1 MHLPDQTCAGE
12 RAAGRTIV
20 IVNASSGL
28 QGSDPA
34 THLRE
39 ILRARGLSWEIWQA
53 RDGAELSRLAAKAA
67 ASSAEIIAAAGGDGT
82 VNAVAA
88 PVAHTEKI
96 FAVLP
101 LGTLNHFAKDL
112 NIPLDLGRAID
123 NIIAS
128 NVAAVDVGE
137 VNGRMFLNNSS
148 IGLYPAMVARREL
161 ERKQGRPK
169 WIAFIY
175 AALRTLRQ
183 YVSFR
188 VYVTA
193 DGARFSRRTP
203 ILFVGNN
210 EYHIEGRSFGARS
223 AIDRGRLSLYLL
235 HHTGTWGLLKFSVR
249 ALFRRAWRVKDFD
262 ALQAR
267 EIEVAT
273 KRKRMRIAYD
283 GEVAQMEMP
292 LRYRIRPRALKV
304 LVPARE
310 PAFD

>member
-1 MHLPDQTCAGE
+1 MHLPEQPYGGEKRAGH
-12 RAAGRTIV
+12 TIV

-28 QGSDPA
+28 PDADPVVR
-34 THLRE
+34 LRQ
-39 ILRARGLSWEIWQA
+39 ILQTRGLSWEIWQA
-53 RDGAELSRLAAKAA
+53 RDAAELSRLAATAA
-67 ASSAEIIAAAGGDGT
+67 ESSAEIIAAAGGDGT

-88 PVAHTEKI
+88 AIAYTEKI

-112 NIPLDLGRAID
+112 NIPLDLAGAID
-123 NIIAS
+123 NIVAS

-169 WIAFIY
+169 WIASIY

-183 YVSFR
+183 YVAFR
-188 VYVTA
+188 VYVNA
-193 DGARFSRRTP
+193 DGARFARRTP

-223 AIDRGRLSLYLL
+223 AIDRGQLSLYVL
-235 HHTGTWGLLKFSVR
+235 HHTGPWGLLKFSLR

-262 ALQAR
+262 ALQAG
-267 EIEVAT
+267 EIEVVT
-273 KRKRMRIAYD
+273 KRKRTRISYD
-283 GEVAQMEMP
+283 GEIAQMETP
-292 LRYRIRPRALKV
+292 LRYRIRPRVLKV
-304 LVPARE
+304 LVPARQ
-310 PAFD
+310 PSPK

>member
-1 MHLPDQTCAGE
+1 MHLPEQPYGGDKRAGH
-12 RAAGRTIV
+12 TIV

-28 QGSDPA
+28 PDADPVVR
-34 THLRE
+34 LRE
-39 ILRARGLSWEIWQA
+39 ILQTRGLSWEIWQA
-53 RDGAELSRLAAKAA
+53 RDGAELPELAAKAA
-67 ASSAEIIAAAGGDGT
+67 SSSAEVVAAAGGDGT

-88 PVAHTEKI
+88 AIVYTDKA

-112 NIPLDLGRAID
+112 NIPLDLTRAID
-123 NIIAS
+123 NIVAS
-128 NVAAVDVGE
+128 NIAAVDVGE

-148 IGLYPAMVARREL
+148 IGLYPALVARREL

-175 AALRTLRQ
+175 AALGTLRQ

-193 DGARFSRRTP
+193 DAARFSRRTP

-210 EYHIEGRSFGARS
+210 EYHIEGRSFGERS
-223 AIDRGRLSLYLL
+223 AIDRGRLSLYVL

-262 ALQAR
+262 ALQAQ

-273 KRKRMRIAYD
+273 KRRRMRIAYD
-283 GEVAQMEMP
+283 GELAQMETP

-310 PAFD
+310 PAFE